1 VIAFEADLMSP
12 PCPSRSDDGNTPES
26 ADLSDRNTADAG
38 QSVRHNESYLKESIK
53 DIPKLSVARRP
64 ANEEFKPE
72 TCGHH
77 KPESHLE
84 FHPGRIRALWSSAPN
99 LSDMYPEA
107 PGNER
112 QLYNLL
118 YEYSSYFR
126 LGQETFARSL
136 AILGWERLLVA
147 MDYLAEKIQGI
158 QNPRAY
164 LQSMLKAF
172 ESGQRIAGG
181 RVSPAGL
188 SARSIAV

>member
-1 VIAFEADLMSP
+1 M
-12 PCPSRSDDGNTPES
+12 
-26 ADLSDRNTADAG
+26 
-38 QSVRHNESYLKESIK
+38 
-53 DIPKLSVARRP
+53 
-64 ANEEFKPE
+64 
-72 TCGHH
+72 
-77 KPESHLE
+77 
-84 FHPGRIRALWSSAPN
+84 WSSASN
-99 LSDMYPEA
+99 LSEMYPEA

-118 YEYSSYFR
+118 HEYSSYFR

-136 AILGWERLLVA
+136 AILGWEYLLVA

-164 LQSMLKAF
+164 LQSMLKTF

-188 SARSIAV
+188 SARSTTV